1 LSIATLQ
8 DIILKVRR
16 LTGSG
21 NDFQLTD
28 PMIIDYINSYYL
40 YDFPAQYRSL
50 KLKDKLT
57 FNTIRGI
64 DTYAFDQEHYSTV
77 QAPCYCAKRDIPLF
91 NDTWSF
97 YTAWFNWQNQENF
110 AQGNSTFGPYSGTVQ
125 ATPIIRSVNNNPAT
139 TTQTTSTS
147 PFPTNQPVFPNANFG
162 RVQNILITA
171 NIGLGRTVNVTD
183 DGNGNLIGD
192 CSSGTID
199 YETGIISNLVF
210 TGSLPIPSGA
220 DIQIQYNQAV
230 LSPPLAILFSQNQF
244 TVRPVPDRG
253 YTIELTAYR
262 LPSQALLG
270 SDDPDVINYDG
281 VPEQLEWW
289 ETLAFGA
296 AKKIYQD
303 RLDPDG
309 ISLMDAGLMEQLLL
323 NETRTYALL
332 GQRRIGTMFS
342 DQLSYGYGSTGW
354 GFPSGGS

>member
-1 LSIATLQ
+1 MSIATLQ
-8 DIILKVRR
+8 DIITKVRR

-28 PMIIDYINSYYL
+28 AMIIDYINSYYL

-64 DTYAFDQEHYSTV
+64 DTYAFDKEHYSTV
-77 QAPCYCAKRDIPLF
+77 QAPCYCAKRDIALF
-91 NDTWSF
+91 NDQWSF
-97 YTAWFNWQNQENF
+97 FTAWFNWQNQENF
-110 AQGNSTFGPYSGTVQ
+110 AEGNSTTGPYSGTAQ
-125 ATPIIRSVNNNPAT
+125 ATPIIRSVANNPMAT
-139 TTQTTSTS
+139 TQQPPTAA
-147 PFPTNQPVFPNANFG
+147 FPANQPSFPDANFG
-162 RVQNILITA
+162 RIQNILITA
-171 NIGLGRTVNVTD
+171 NVGLGQTVNVTD
-183 DGNGNLIGD
+183 NGNGSLIGD
-192 CSSGTID
+192 CDPGGTINYD
-199 YETGIISNLVF
+199 TGAISNLNF
-210 TGSLPIPSGA
+210 TSAIPTGA
-220 DIQIQYNQAV
+220 EIQIQYNQAV
-230 LSPPLAILFSQNQF
+230 LSQPLAILFSQNQF
-244 TVRPVPDRG
+244 TVRPVPDQG
-253 YTIELTAYR
+253 YTVELTAYR

-270 SDDPDVINYDG
+270 SDDPDIINYAG

-309 ISLMDAGLMEQLLL
+309 IALMDAGLMEQILL
-323 NETRTYALL
+323 NETRTYAQL